1 MADFNLSKEEKDL
14 INAVSRAYQA
24 LGKKVVVVLNIG
36 GVIETASWKNIPDA
50 ILLSWQAGQE
60 GGNSIADVL
69 CGKESPSGKLPM
81 TWPINFTDHK
91 SSENFPRA
99 EAFELDLST
108 FMGTEKVEKEPVET
122 YDWTNHKEGIY
133 VGYRW
138 FDKAGIEVSYPFGYG
153 LSYTSFE
160 YSNIK
165 LENDGK
171 NICVSVDVKNSG
183 AAVGKEVVEIYVS
196 APAAT
201 MDKPVQELKG
211 YAKTAKLAAGESE
224 TVKVVIPI
232 ADLASFNE
240 ATSAWEVEAGNYKFN
255 VGSSSRDIRV
265 SSEIEI
271 AAQSEKVSDVMKT
284 VAWK

>member
-1 MADFNLSKEEKDL
+1 
-14 INAVSRAYQA
+14 
-24 LGKKVVVVLNIG
+24 
-36 GVIETASWKNIPDA
+36 
-50 ILLSWQAGQE
+50 
-60 GGNSIADVL
+60 
-69 CGKESPSGKLPM
+69 
-81 TWPINFTDHK
+81 
-91 SSENFPRA
+91 
-99 EAFELDLST
+99 
-108 FMGTEKVEKEPVET
+108 
-122 YDWTNHKEGIY
+122 
-133 VGYRW
+133 
-138 FDKAGIEVSYPFGYG
+138 
-153 LSYTSFE
+153 
-160 YSNIK
+160 
-165 LENDGK
+165 
-171 NICVSVDVKNSG
+171 
-183 AAVGKEVVEIYVS
+183 
-196 APAAT
+196 